1 MDNTGDNTVEMEME
15 GEGEMDLKRKRI
27 SFAPEVDG
35 SKNKYRKSTTN
46 RRFDGIDPETGS
58 VKVNTR
64 KVPVGS
70 INEETGRYTGAF
82 RGLNVVNPWG
92 GGKRRKG
99 IKTRNKKRKQK
110 NKTKSR
116 RSRR

>member
-1 MDNTGDNTVEMEME
+1 MDNTVE
-15 GEGEMDLKRKRI
+15 GEIDLKRKIR
-27 SFAPEVDG
+27 FAEEVDG

-70 INEETGRYTGAF
+70 YNKETGMYTGAF
-82 RGLNVVNPWG
+82 RGLKVVNPWG
-92 GGKRRKG
+92 GGKRRRKG
-99 IKTRNKKRKQK
+99 RKTLKMRNKNNK
-110 NKTKSR
+110 NKNKAKSR
-116 RSRR
+116 RSRG

>member
-1 MDNTGDNTVEMEME
+1 MDNTVDNTVEM
-15 GEGEMDLKRKRI
+15 EGEMDLKRKRI

-64 KVPVGS
+64 RVPTGS
-70 INEETGRYTGAF
+70 YNKETGTYTGAF
-82 RGLNVVNPWG
+82 RGLKVVNPWG
-92 GGKRRKG
+92 GGKKRRG
-99 IKTRNKKRKQK
+99 RKTLKKTKPK

-116 RSRR
+116 RSRRSRR

>member
-1 MDNTGDNTVEMEME
+1 MDNKVE
-15 GEGEMDLKRKRI
+15 GEIDLKRKIR
-27 SFAPEVDG
+27 FAEEVDG

-70 INEETGRYTGAF
+70 YNEKTGRYTGDF
-82 RGLNVVNPWG
+82 RGLKVVNPWG
-92 GGKRRKG
+92 GGKRRRKG
-99 IKTRNKKRKQK
+99 RKTLKNNKNNKNNK
-110 NKTKSR
+110 NKNKAKSR
-116 RSRR
+116 RSRG